1 MTYCERWNSLGNVPC
16 TWSVVK
22 RASDSRIAYNPLP
35 DITPESEVRT
45 LAAVYA
51 FILER
56 HTARKTGESS
66 DEDAETKLR
75 LHKERRPPCEVDD

>member
-1 MTYCERWNSLGNVPC
+1 VPC
-16 TWSVVK
+16 TWYVVK

-51 FILER
+51 FILECQTNR
-56 HTARKTGESS
+56 RATEGSGDDDGET
-66 DEDAETKLR
+66 ELR
-75 LHKERRPPCEVDD
+75 LHKERRSPCDIDD